1 MTLSRLFYVLLI
13 VLCAWAGYYL
23 LQQRWQQSE
32 QIAPDNEK
40 PIFTGIGVKNTAYTE
55 TGLRSYRIE
64 SDTLEYFNQ
73 SGDTDFLAPVIWVF
87 KAGEE
92 TEWRISANHATLN
105 KEHILQMSG
114 NVRIFNLLPDSA
126 INAIKT
132 DTLRLDLISKD
143 FDTPDPVTITGSFF
157 QNEGI
162 GMKGNMERNVA
173 TLMNNV
179 KGRYEALQN

>member
-1 MTLSRLFYVLLI
+1 MTLNRLFCVVLVI
-13 VLCAWAGYYL
+13 LCAWTGYYL
-23 LQQRWQQSE
+23 LQKHWQQE
-32 QIAPDNEK
+32 TLTAPDNEK
-40 PIFTGIGVKNTAYTE
+40 PIFTGTGVKNTSYNEA
-55 TGLRSYRIE
+55 GIRSYRIE
-64 SDTLEYFNQ
+64 SDTLEYYNL
-73 SGDTDFLAPVIWVF
+73 SGNTEFQQPVIWVY
-87 KAGEE
+87 KEGTES
-92 TEWRISANHATLN
+92 EWRISANHATLD

-143 FDTPDPVTITGSFF
+143 FDTPDPVTITGSAF

-162 GMKGNMERNVA
+162 GMKGNMERSVA

>member
-1 MTLSRLFYVLLI
+1 MTFKRLVYMLLI
-13 VLCAWAGYYL
+13 VLCAWSGYYL
-23 LQQRWQQSE
+23 LQKHWQKEE
-32 QIAPDNEK
+32 QVALDTEK
-40 PIFTGIGVKNTAYTE
+40 PIFTGSGVKNTAYTE
-55 TGLRSYRIE
+55 TGIRSYRIE
-64 SDTLEYFNQ
+64 SDTLEYYNL
-73 SGDTDFLAPVIWVF
+73 SGNTDFRQPVIWVY
-87 KAGEE
+87 KDGVE

-126 INAIKT
+126 IEAIKT
-132 DTLRLDLISKD
+132 DTLQLDLISKD
-143 FDTPDPVTITGSFF
+143 FETSDPVTITGSAF

-162 GMKGNMERNVA
+162 GMKGNMERSVA